1 MKCPRYQHDNSPGM
15 KFCGECGAPLKHTS
29 ADSRAYDAPYVE
41 LQRELSEALEQQ
53 MATAEVLS
61 VISSSPTELQPVLEA
76 LVKRAER
83 LCVADAAYILRVDGD
98 VLRLAAASK
107 SLPTAETR
115 PIRRGLVAGRAIL
128 DRRIVHVPD
137 ILAATDEFPEAAPNP
152 GPAARSVLSV
162 PLLREGTAMGVLQL
176 RRTRVLPFSNKEIAL
191 IKTFANQAVIAIDN
205 ARLFQELRE
214 KSQQLEIANRH
225 KSAFLANMSHELRT
239 PLNAIIGFSEILL
252 DSSLR
257 VTEEEQKQFLAD
269 ISNSGKHLLRLI
281 NEILDLA
288 RIEAGRME
296 LQIESGTLGDILDAI
311 HRTMRPLA
319 AKKSISLRVDSGGSI
334 PAFPMDGGRVKQIL
348 LNLVGNAIK
357 FTPETGHVWV
367 RADAEDRVVRVE
379 VGDTGSGLPA
389 EDREVI
395 FLEFQQLK
403 GGGSAK
409 PEGAGL
415 GLALAKRFVE
425 MHGGKLWVESDV
437 GKGSRFFF
445 TLPMRRSD

>member
-83 LCVADAAYILRVDGD
+83 LCEADAAYILRVDGD

-137 ILAATDEFPEAAPNP
+137 ILAATDEFP
-152 GPAARSVLSV
+152 
-162 PLLREGTAMGVLQL
+162 
-176 RRTRVLPFSNKEIAL
+176 
-191 IKTFANQAVIAIDN
+191 D
-205 ARLFQELRE
+205 
-214 KSQQLEIANRH
+214 
-225 KSAFLANMSHELRT
+225 
-239 PLNAIIGFSEILL
+239 
-252 DSSLR
+252 
-257 VTEEEQKQFLAD
+257 
-269 ISNSGKHLLRLI
+269 
-281 NEILDLA
+281 
-288 RIEAGRME
+288 
-296 LQIESGTLGDILDAI
+296 ESGTLGDILDAI

-319 AKKSISLRVDSGGSI
+319 AKKSISLWVDSGGSI